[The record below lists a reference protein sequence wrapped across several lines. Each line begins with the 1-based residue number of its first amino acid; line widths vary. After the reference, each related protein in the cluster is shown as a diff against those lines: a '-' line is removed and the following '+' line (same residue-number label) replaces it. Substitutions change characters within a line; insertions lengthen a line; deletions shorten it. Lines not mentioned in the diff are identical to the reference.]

1 MGEFKMQA
9 SPNKYQKVV
18 WTSLLLA
25 VAYWLVETIRFS
37 NFFTEVDFI
46 QALFNPGLFDLSARV
61 LVVLLIIWFA
71 RYANRIIKQRT
82 CENQALQELLESKDY
97 TLATAS
103 VPIVILNETL
113 QITNINK
120 ATAVLTG
127 TKAEDLINN
136 NVLNALFYR
145 DDREKIEKALLSN
158 PNKTDPSIGIVKLR
172 VKHKKD
178 CWITF
183 TTATESDKEKITQIY
198 LLLNDV
204 SSLASGLATTE
215 YTLSTL
221 NEKTKAQE
229 TEIET
234 LQTSLETELQLKAE
248 LESEIQLLAEQQTE
262 HEEKMV
268 KTQSE
273 VVELAK
279 QRTNLEQQLV
289 AKQTEFDAID
299 QKHRLLQE
307 KYQALATQQQA
318 DILDNQTLRQEL
330 KNIQMQT
337 EKMPLPLLKLD
348 FHGTVQSL
356 NPAANKLL
364 GFKTGDH
371 LINYISS
378 REQKDIFN
386 SLINRFK
393 QGEVAVSS
401 ELRFTIEQ
409 EDIVLFCHG
418 VSLAETKQILIYGYD
433 ITPFQ
438 LTTRELAT
446 TLDNNR
452 FEVNELIK
460 EMEMKR
466 DRTSA
471 VLNSIDEGIIIT
483 DLYNRITM
491 MNPAAEDMLGIRLSQ
506 VLERPIHF
514 VLREPVLLEQIRKT
528 LLEGLL
534 NNKFQLETHVLNNN
548 QPLTL
553 DIKTVVI
560 RNKYFHEEGVL
571 LRVKN
576 HN

>member
-1 MGEFKMQA
+1 MQA